1 MMSSAMKRSPQQP
14 FCCFNNLITRFGL
27 AGSRPLCGPYIGG
40 RPVAGKRHA
49 DKYGGSTP
57 SRQRGER
64 GSPSPLPS
72 SLFPFESALFRV
84 NAIPK
89 NLELWYNVYTSAIQ
103 TERWEMVMAK
113 TAVISARI
121 DPELKQKAE
130 QIFRELGL
138 TASQAIV
145 LFYRQVDLQR
155 GLPFSIRI
163 PNAVTRQAL
172 EDARLRRDL
181 ESFDSVEAL
190 FEDLRTDENNQ
201 AHDAVQ
207 EGRQADEETRQ

>member
-1 MMSSAMKRSPQQP
+1 
-14 FCCFNNLITRFGL
+14 
-27 AGSRPLCGPYIGG
+27 
-40 RPVAGKRHA
+40 
-49 DKYGGSTP
+49 
-57 SRQRGER
+57 
-64 GSPSPLPS
+64 
-72 SLFPFESALFRV
+72 
-84 NAIPK
+84 
-89 NLELWYNVYTSAIQ
+89 
-103 TERWEMVMAK
+103 MAK

-190 FEDLRTDENNQ
+190 FEDLENWDAGGIRLVSYIAPLLGSKLGLGRIYDVTD
-201 AHDAVQ
+201 AAVT
-207 EGRQADEETRQ
+207 A